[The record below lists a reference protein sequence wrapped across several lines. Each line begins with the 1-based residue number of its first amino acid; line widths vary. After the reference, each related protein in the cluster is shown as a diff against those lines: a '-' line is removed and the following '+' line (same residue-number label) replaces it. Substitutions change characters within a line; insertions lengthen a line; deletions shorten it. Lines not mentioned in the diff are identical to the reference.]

1 MRIVIYVIHVETTYL
16 NYLKIRHI
24 MNYGNTQA
32 TDVINFPC
40 GYHEKI

>member
-16 NYLKIRHI
+16 NYLKIRH

-32 TDVINFPC
+32 TDVTNFPC
-40 GYHEKI
+40 RYNEKI